1 MCPIGSGWPQIEF
14 KFGFNTIMFLV
25 NPNEPNL
32 NLFGVG
38 LGPIWGRV
46 GPPGSK
52 FGFSWVG
59 PQGSK
64 FGLSWVGLVGFTQPV
79 SNLQSFRCGTVK
91 S

>member
-52 FGFSWVG
+52 FGLGWASRIKIWAKLGWVG
-59 PQGSK
+59 R
-64 FGLSWVGLVGFTQPV
+64 VHTAGFEPAE
-79 SNLQSFRCGTVK
+79 F
-91 S
+91 

>member
-38 LGPIWGRV
+38 LGPQ
-46 GPPGSK
+46 GPNSGS
-52 FGFSWVG
+52 
-59 PQGSK
+59 
-64 FGLSWVGLVGFTQPV
+64 VGLGLQDQ
-79 SNLQSFRCGTVK
+79 NLG
-91 S
+91 